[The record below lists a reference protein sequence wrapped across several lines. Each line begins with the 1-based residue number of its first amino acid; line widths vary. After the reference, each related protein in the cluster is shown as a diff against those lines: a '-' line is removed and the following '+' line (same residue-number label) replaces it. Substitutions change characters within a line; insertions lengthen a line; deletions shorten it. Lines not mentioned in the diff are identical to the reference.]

1 LLRISGQFVGD
12 VVDASGKW
20 DVPDGHNAKPPS
32 FKNPPGTAT
41 LLVAQYRTLVRGKLR
56 FGYASEYALSA
67 TQIRTG
73 VVDVHPRGP
82 LGAVLVYLKPKAVI
96 RILGAPPGKFAA
108 TKVDGKNVFNDGDLM
123 LLEEMLTEARDSGTR
138 IVFLES
144 FLLRQLRRTEPES
157 LVCRAAMCLHHH
169 PAQSVQELAMELDIS
184 ERHLSRCFQNAF
196 GIGPKR
202 FARAARIEKVLAARR
217 EGAAWDDIACTLG
230 FADQAHMIRE
240 FNEIVGQ
247 SPTAI

>member
-1 LLRISGQFVGD
+1 M
-12 VVDASGKW
+12 
-20 DVPDGHNAKPPS
+20 
-32 FKNPPGTAT
+32 
-41 LLVAQYRTLVRGKLR
+41 KL
-56 FGYASEYALSA
+56 E
-67 TQIRTG
+67 
-73 VVDVHPRGP
+73 
-82 LGAVLVYLKPKAVI
+82 
-96 RILGAPPGKFAA
+96 
-108 TKVDGKNVFNDGDLM
+108 
-123 LLEEMLTEARDSGTR
+123 
-138 IVFLES
+138 
-144 FLLRQLRRTEPES
+144 
-157 LVCRAAMCLHHH
+157 
-169 PAQSVQELAMELDIS
+169 IS